1 MSLRDIGFDDLEERV
16 YRALLADPERDLS
29 ALAAV
34 VGTGADQVRTALKG
48 LVELEVA
55 RPDQPTPSSYGLISP
70 AAALGRL
77 VERTE
82 AALLRKHRE
91 VGDTRAEIA
100 ELATRAARRPAASTA
115 ETGIDRL
122 ESVDDVRT
130 ALEELAFF
138 NRTSVFAV
146 QADGPMHADALAASK
161 PLDLRALRRGMD
173 MRVIYHEVVREDRL
187 VLAYIR
193 ELTAAGARFRVSA
206 QPLERMIVMD
216 EQVAVVPID
225 PKDSAKGALVI
236 RQPALLTSLV
246 RLFHSLWADAA
257 EITLPDEVVPAPR
270 TTTELDE
277 QDRQILTLLAEGN
290 TDDAIARV
298 VGISARH
305 LRRKIQSM
313 MSRLGAVSRFEAG
326 VEATRRG
333 WI

>member
-1 MSLRDIGFDDLEERV
+1 MSLRDIGFDDLGERV
-16 YRALLADPERDLS
+16 YRALLADPERDLP
-29 ALAAV
+29 ALAAA
-34 VGTGADQVRTALKG
+34 VGAGADQVRTALEG

-55 RPDQPTPSSYGLISP
+55 RADQPTPSTFGLIPP

-82 AALLRKHRE
+82 AELLRKHRE

-122 ESVDDVRT
+122 ESVEEVRT

-146 QADGPMHADALAASK
+146 QADGPMHADTLAASK

-173 MRVIYHEVVREDRL
+173 MRVIYHEVVLEDRL
-187 VLAYIR
+187 VLAYVR
-193 ELTAAGARFRVSA
+193 ELTAAGAQFRVSA

-246 RLFHSLWADAA
+246 RLFHSLWAEAA
-257 EITLPDEVVPAPR
+257 QITLPDEVVPAPPPAA
-270 TTTELDE
+270 ELDD
-277 QDRQILTLLAEGN
+277 QDHQILSLLAAGN

-305 LRRKIQSM
+305 LRRKIQSL